1 LVPPFVAALHE
12 NATLNVGARRRT
24 QHPSFGG
31 SAASRCGSFRAAL
44 LLAALS
50 TGHKI
55 GLGLVGAA
63 FVGFALVSAFLLPS
77 LRPDFPAR
85 RGLPAFLTVSV
96 ALFVGMMF
104 AVFFFGR
111 EPSEGHAAE
120 AAPATQPA
128 PPPPPP
134 PATTAPTTTQGTTTS
149 AATTTKSASP
159 TQKSVSVSETEWK
172 IALPSTTLT
181 AGKYTFDLKNDGHI
195 PHDLTINGPGVSN
208 QKTPVI
214 SPGKTAKLTVEL
226 KSGSYDFYCS
236 VPGHKQAGMDVK
248 VMVS

>member
-1 LVPPFVAALHE
+1 V
-12 NATLNVGARRRT
+12 
-24 QHPSFGG
+24 
-31 SAASRCGSFRAAL
+31 
-44 LLAALS
+44 LLAALT

-63 FVGFALVSAFLLPS
+63 FVGFALASAFLIPAFRPEFPS
-77 LRPDFPAR
+77 R
-85 RGLPAFLTVSV
+85 RGLPAFLTLTA

-120 AAPATQPA
+120 AAKTTQPS
-128 PPPPPP
+128 PP
-134 PATTAPTTTQGTTTS
+134 TQSTTTTKSTSTAASTTTTS
-149 AATTTKSASP
+149 AKAAT
-159 TQKSVSVSETEWK
+159 KSVSVSETEWK
-172 IALPSTTLT
+172 VTLPSTTVA
-181 AGKYTFDLKNDGHI
+181 AGKYAFVVKNDGHI

-208 QKTPVI
+208 QRTPLI
-214 SPGKTAKLTVEL
+214 NPGKTATLSVEL

-248 VMVS
+248 VTVS